1 MMRRALQLLTLGVVF
16 ALFAPSTVRAG
27 LSSLDNVSE
36 SNSVEAREYRLR
48 DRRVAGNE
56 SLRQNITAWR
66 VTQGKWNGESIG
78 GLSLVLVETASDNGQ
93 LTSTT
98 NCYVS
103 HLATAAQRD
112 ALVSAFVASQGLS
125 ISDVSNWRVEPSM
138 IRIEING
145 QTVIIHLGLVA

>member
-1 MMRRALQLLTLGVVF
+1 MLRRALFLVVGVVL
-16 ALFAPSTVRAG
+16 ALVAPGTARAG
-27 LSSLDNVSE
+27 LSSLD
-36 SNSVEAREYRLR
+36 SVADNNLVQARQYSLR

-66 VTQGKWNGESIG
+66 VTQGKWNGESLG

-93 LTSTT
+93 SASTT
-98 NCYVS
+98 NCYIS

-112 ALVSAFVASQGLS
+112 ALVSAFVATQGLS
-125 ISDVSNWRVEPSM
+125 ANDSTSWRIEPSM

>member
-1 MMRRALQLLTLGVVF
+1 MMRKALQLLTLGV
-16 ALFAPSTVRAG
+16 ALAVFAPSTARAG
-27 LSSLDNVSE
+27 ISSLDPVAD
-36 SNSVEAREYRLR
+36 SNSIEAREYRLR

-78 GLSLVLVETASDNGQ
+78 GLSLVLVQTASDNGQ
-93 LTSTT
+93 LAATT
-98 NCYVS
+98 NCYIS
-103 HLATAAQRD
+103 HVATAAQRE

-125 ISDVSNWRVEPSM
+125 TSEINGWRVEPSM

-145 QTVIIHLGLVA
+145 QTVIIHLGLIA